1 MKLNLEEAQFMSV
14 LLMEVLGYLMKL
26 IWQND
31 AIVVVHSALDYRRII
46 DVPGYERVNL
56 HPATRFIGTMN
67 YEYAGTK
74 ELNEALVSRFMVIDI
89 PPIEE
94 DKLMMILKMN
104 FQMLMKKN

>member
-1 MKLNLEEAQFMSV
+1 MAK
-14 LLMEVLGYLMKL
+14 
-26 IWQND
+26 ND

-94 DKLMMILKMN
+94 DKLMMILKN
-104 FQMLMKKN
+104 EFSDADEEKLIHFAGNIFRFTIEVSKWRDI